1 MKKVLII
8 AEAGVNH
15 NGSMENAMKLID
27 FAAESGADIVKFQTF
42 KTENLVSRTA
52 KKAEYQ
58 KQNMADDKDDFQFN
72 MLKRLELSHQDH
84 LLLMEHCRKRNIQFL
99 STAFDL
105 DSIDLL
111 HELGMPL
118 WKIPSGEITNLPYLE
133 KIGSLNKEV
142 ILSSGMCTM
151 QEIEEA
157 IEVIVKAGTPK
168 NKITILHCNTEYPTP
183 MQDVNLKA
191 MLQIKEQAGVRVGYS
206 DHTMGIEVP
215 VAAVALGA
223 EVIEKHFTLDKNMD
237 GPDHK
242 ASLEPAELKQMVASI
257 RNIEIALGKGIK
269 TPSPSEIRNMAIA
282 RKSIHLK
289 HDLQAGHVLTENDL
303 VMKRPGDGIS
313 PMRMH
318 DITGKSINI
327 PLKADTLLK
336 WEYLNK

>member
-1 MKKVLII
+1 
-8 AEAGVNH
+8 
-15 NGSMENAMKLID
+15 MENAMKLID
-27 FAAESGADIVKFQTF
+27 FAAEAGADIVKFQTF
-42 KTENLVSRTA
+42 KTENLVSRAA

-58 KQNMADDKDDFQFN
+58 KQNMANDKDDSQFN

-84 LLLMEHCRKRNIQFL
+84 LVLMEHCLKKNIQFL
-99 STAFDL
+99 STAFDM

-111 HELGMPL
+111 NELGMPL

-133 KIGSLNKEV
+133 KIGTLGKEV

-151 QEIEEA
+151 QEIEDA

-168 NKITILHCNTEYPTP
+168 HKITVLHCNTQYPTP

-191 MLQIKEQAGVRVGYS
+191 MLQIKEKTGVRIGYS

-223 EVIEKHFTLDKNMD
+223 EVIEKHFTLDKNME

-242 ASLEPAELKQMVASI
+242 ASLEPADLKKMVASI
-257 RNIEIALGKGIK
+257 RNIEVALGEGIK
-269 TPSPSEIRNMAIA
+269 TPSPSETKNMAIA

-289 HDLQAGHVLTENDL
+289 HDVEAGHVLTANDL

-313 PMRMH
+313 PMKLH
-318 DITGKSINI
+318 DITGKSLNTS
-327 PLKADTLLK
+327 LKADTLLK
-336 WEYLNK
+336 WEHLT

>member
-1 MKKVLII
+1 
-8 AEAGVNH
+8 
-15 NGSMENAMKLID
+15 MENAMKLID
-27 FAAESGADIVKFQTF
+27 FAAEAGADIVKFQTF
-42 KTENLVSRTA
+42 KTENLVSRAA

-58 KQNMADDKDDFQFN
+58 KQNMANDKDDSQFN

-84 LLLMEHCRKRNIQFL
+84 LVLMEHCLKKNIQFL
-99 STAFDL
+99 STAFDM

-111 HELGMPL
+111 NELGMPL

-133 KIGSLNKEV
+133 KIGTLGKEV

-151 QEIEEA
+151 QEIEDA

-168 NKITILHCNTEYPTP
+168 HKITVLHCNTQYPTP

-191 MLQIKEQAGVRVGYS
+191 MLQIKEKTGVRIGYS

-223 EVIEKHFTLDKNMD
+223 EVIEKHFTLDKNME

-242 ASLEPAELKQMVASI
+242 ASLEPADLKLMVASI
-257 RNIEIALGKGIK
+257 RNIEVALGEGIK
-269 TPSPSEIRNMAIA
+269 APSPSETKNMAIA

-289 HDLQAGHVLTENDL
+289 HDLEAGYVLTANDL

-313 PMRMH
+313 PMKLH
-318 DITGKSINI
+318 DITGKSLNTS
-327 PLKADTLLK
+327 LKADTLLK
-336 WEYLNK
+336 WEHLT

>member
-1 MKKVLII
+1 
-8 AEAGVNH
+8 
-15 NGSMENAMKLID
+15 MENAMKLID
-27 FAAESGADIVKFQTF
+27 FAAEAGADIVKFQTF
-42 KTENLVSRTA
+42 KTENLVSRAA

-58 KQNMADDKDDFQFN
+58 KQNMADDKDDSQFN

-84 LLLMEHCRKRNIQFL
+84 LVLMEHCLKKNIQFL
-99 STAFDL
+99 STAFDM

-111 HELGMPL
+111 NELGMPL

-133 KIGSLNKEV
+133 KIGTLGKEV

-168 NKITILHCNTEYPTP
+168 SKITVLHCNTEYPTP

-191 MLQIKEQAGVRVGYS
+191 MLQIKEKTGMRIGYS

-223 EVIEKHFTLDKNMD
+223 EVIEKHFTLDKNME

-242 ASLEPAELKQMVASI
+242 ASLEPADLKLMVASI
-257 RNIEIALGKGIK
+257 RNIEVALGEGIK
-269 TPSPSEIRNMAIA
+269 TPSPSETKNMAIA

-289 HDLQAGHVLTENDL
+289 HDVEAGHVLTANDL

-313 PMRMH
+313 PMKLH
-318 DITGKSINI
+318 DITGKSLNKS
-327 PLKADTLLK
+327 LKADTLLK
-336 WEYLNK
+336 WEHLT

>member
-15 NGSMENAMKLID
+15 NGSMDNAMKLID
-27 FAAESGADIVKFQTF
+27 FAAEAGVDIVKFQTF
-42 KTENLVSRTA
+42 KTENLVSRAA

-58 KQNMADDKDDFQFN
+58 KQNMADDKDDSQFN

-84 LLLMEHCRKRNIQFL
+84 LLLMEHCRKKNIQFL

-111 HELGMPL
+111 NELGMPL

-133 KIGSLNKEV
+133 KIGAFGKEV
-142 ILSSGMCTM
+142 ILSSGMCTL

-157 IEVIVKAGTPK
+157 IDVVVKAGTPK
-168 NKITILHCNTEYPTP
+168 DKITVLHCNTEYPTP

-191 MLQIKEQAGVRVGYS
+191 MLQIKSQTGVRVGYS
-206 DHTMGIEVP
+206 DHTLGIEVP

-223 EVIEKHFTLDKNMD
+223 EVIEKHFTLDKNME
-237 GPDHK
+237 GPDQK
-242 ASLEPAELKQMVASI
+242 ASLEPDELKQMVASI
-257 RNIEIALGKGIK
+257 RNIEVALGEGHKS
-269 TPSPSEIRNMAIA
+269 PSPSETKNMAIA

-289 HDLQAGHVLTENDL
+289 HDLEAGHILTANDL

-313 PMRMH
+313 PMKLH
-318 DITGKSINI
+318 DITGKSINT

-336 WEYLNK
+336 WEHLK